1 VTKLSKPVDAD
12 KMIIQGPAKD
22 INATAQTLIIMG
34 ITVSASPTTTA
45 RPNDDNGTD
54 TLTMPLDSFFSSLTA
69 DRTIV
74 KAKGTFSSG
83 NLTASEIEIE

>member
-1 VTKLSKPVDAD
+1 
-12 KMIIQGPAKD
+12 
-22 INATAQTLIIMG
+22 
-34 ITVSASPTTTA
+34 
-45 RPNDDNGTD
+45 
-54 TLTMPLDSFFSSLTA
+54 MPLDSFFSSLTA